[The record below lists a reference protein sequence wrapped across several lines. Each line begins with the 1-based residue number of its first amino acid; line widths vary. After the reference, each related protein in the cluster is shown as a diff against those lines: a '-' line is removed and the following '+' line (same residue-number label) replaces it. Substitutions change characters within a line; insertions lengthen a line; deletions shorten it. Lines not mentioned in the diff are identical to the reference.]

1 MNPKLKYKTFQ
12 EFEKDEYLRVM
23 TFYEGLEDI
32 MDNELFSD
40 YNPEKKNSR
49 DEDSEVVKELK
60 F

>member
-40 YNPEKKNSR
+40 YSSDQKTR
-49 DEDSEVVKELK
+49 DEESEVVEELE